1 MHGKMEWDSIKV
13 DLEDIGWEDV
23 GTVCQDINK
32 DKMAVSCDH
41 RNYPSG
47 SKNPG
52 EQLLGSLKRLLCE
65 VCCWALSLCVHSP
78 QSFVLVVLL
87 TKDP

>member
-1 MHGKMEWDSIKV
+1 M
-13 DLEDIGWEDV
+13 
-23 GTVCQDINK
+23 GTVYQDINK

-47 SKNPG
+47 SENPG

-65 VCCWALSLCVHSP
+65 VGCLALSLCVHSS
-78 QSFVLVVLL
+78 QNFVFVVIRFVI
-87 TKDP
+87 PIVFIIN